1 MEFFVIG
8 DRDTV
13 LGMRLAGVAGCTVTD
28 RASASDALRDAL
40 ARENTGVV
48 LLTEPIAAQLR
59 DEVASHMFGAGW
71 PILLEI
77 PDASG
82 PSPDRPSVADI
93 VRKATGIS
101 L

>member
-13 LGMRLAGVAGCTVTD
+13 LGLRLAGVAGCTVTD
-28 RASASDALRDAL
+28 RASASTALRDAL
-40 ARENTGVV
+40 SRENTGVV
-48 LLTEPIAAQLR
+48 LVTEPIAAQLR
-59 DEVASHMFGAGW
+59 NEMNEHVFGTGW

-82 PSPDRPSVADI
+82 PSPTRPSVADI

>member
-13 LGMRLAGVAGCTVTD
+13 LGLRLAGVAGCTVTD
-28 RASASDALRDAL
+28 RESASAALRDAL
-40 ARENTGVV
+40 ARENAGVV
-48 LLTEPIAAQLR
+48 LLTEPVAAHLR
-59 DEVASHMFGAGW
+59 DEVEAHRFGGGW

-82 PSPDRPSVADI
+82 PSPSRPSVAEI